1 MRNWNSSNKC
11 SDWYKILINGRM
23 KALLQKNFLRM
34 YRNVGVLLFV
44 FALPVMQV
52 VLFCLAIGKDPTDL
66 KMAIVNHEIPIGNS
80 SCPVLYGCNLSLL
93 SCRYLSFLNSDL
105 IEKHYYSDLDTA
117 INAVREGNVWGTL
130 YLPRIS
136 RTLLLQEWP

>member
-1 MRNWNSSNKC
+1 M
-11 SDWYKILINGRM
+11 KIII
-23 KALLQKNFLRM
+23 FVY
-34 YRNVGVLLFV
+34 YRVLLFV

-80 SCPVLYGCNLSLL
+80 SCPVLDGCNLSLL

-105 IEKHYYSDLDTA
+105 IEKVRLLVFKNDSDSN
-117 INAVREGNVWGTL
+117 IQ
-130 YLPRIS
+130 
-136 RTLLLQEWP
+136 LLKTIIKNIYILALLFGS

>member
-1 MRNWNSSNKC
+1 M
-11 SDWYKILINGRM
+11 KIII
-23 KALLQKNFLRM
+23 FFY
-34 YRNVGVLLFV
+34 YRVLLFV

-80 SCPVLYGCNLSLL
+80 SCPVLDGCNLSLL

-105 IEKHYYSDLDTA
+105 IEKVRLLVFKNDSDSN
-117 INAVREGNVWGTL
+117 IQ
-130 YLPRIS
+130 
-136 RTLLLQEWP
+136 LLKTIIKNIYILALLFGS

>member
-1 MRNWNSSNKC
+1 M
-11 SDWYKILINGRM
+11 KIII
-23 KALLQKNFLRM
+23 FFY
-34 YRNVGVLLFV
+34 YRVLLFV

-80 SCPVLYGCNLSLL
+80 SCPVLDGCNLSLL

-105 IEKHYYSDLDTA
+105 IEKVRLLVFKNDSDSNIQLSKTTS
-117 INAVREGNVWGTL
+117 IF
-130 YLPRIS
+130 
-136 RTLLLQEWP
+136 

>member
-1 MRNWNSSNKC
+1 M
-11 SDWYKILINGRM
+11 KIII
-23 KALLQKNFLRM
+23 FVY
-34 YRNVGVLLFV
+34 YRVLLFV

-80 SCPVLYGCNLSLL
+80 SCPVLDGCNLSLL

-105 IEKHYYSDLDTA
+105 IEK
-117 INAVREGNVWGTL
+117 VR
-130 YLPRIS
+130 
-136 RTLLLQEWP
+136 LLVFKNDFDSNIQLLKTTSIF